1 MKRKCTFMSITM
13 AIIVLVSLYTVCASI
28 SVGAVNSGGANV
40 QSALVGAPAGVVGA
54 PAVCSQPGTNS
65 LDLFVRGNDN
75 ALYWRHV
82 EGGVWGAWVNL
93 GGYWTSDP
101 SATSPNSGSVVV
113 CARGDDGAFWWNY
126 VMDGGVTAPQ
136 WYSSGGQLLT
146 GTGAAAFS
154 SGEWDGEWA
163 CFAAVGTNHQLYWYT
178 TSSTWQSLG
187 GYLTASPAGASTS
200 AGVFDVFARGSNG
213 ALYEKTSTNGGGT
226 WGAWASLGGQLA
238 SGTGPAVCSWG
249 SGRLDVFVQGTD
261 GALWHKWWNGAKWSG
276 WESLGGKLT
285 SSPTA
290 ASRSSGTIDVFVRG
304 TDNNLWKK
312 TYSGGWS
319 GWTSVSG

>member
-1 MKRKCTFMSITM
+1 M
-13 AIIVLVSLYTVCASI
+13 
-28 SVGAVNSGGANV
+28 
-40 QSALVGAPAGVVGA
+40 
-54 PAVCSQPGTNS
+54 
-65 LDLFVRGNDN
+65 
-75 ALYWRHV
+75 

-101 SATSPNSGSVVV
+101 SATSSNSGSVVV

-136 WYSSGGQLLT
+136 WYSSGGQLLA
-146 GTGAAAFS
+146 GTGVAAFS

-178 TSSTWQSLG
+178 TSATWQSLG

-238 SGTGPAVCSWG
+238 SGTGPAACSWG

-290 ASRSSGTIDVFVRG
+290 ASRSSGTINGICARHRQWPLEEDLQRWVVRLNVRLG
-304 TDNNLWKK
+304 VVHFGCATPHRARQKGAFSLPF
-312 TYSGGWS
+312 SS
-319 GWTSVSG
+319 FLFPEQASL